1 VKLLRG
7 AWVAPA
13 LAVLGGTLLVEAVWR
28 GTAWTLLGV
37 ASGLVLGLALRWGKA
52 GGRSDTDSFDLPDAL
67 EQLRRA
73 HDARA
78 GWVIGLS
85 QGPVEVVGDATLEE
99 PGRGAT
105 ARRRG
110 AAFVQ
115 LASVDGRVHVAHEVE
130 GTYVALGDFPYG
142 TALLLTDPEADQ
154 PRVTTAVND
163 LRRLIETMRQ
173 AEQQTM
179 QRQGQLLER
188 QLALGVAGAQT
199 VAGIARAGVELAQQ
213 LTERGAA
220 VVIRSVREREAI
232 HVIAVSTAAD
242 QRLTGRRLDPNGP
255 VARAIHESTPIV
267 TSGGAE
273 DVFGPGMP
281 ERRRHERGGAAYPLM
296 DGHHAIGALVIV
308 GREAVTGD
316 RIAALVAE
324 LGPRL
329 AAAIAVQDAE
339 QRALLD
345 PLTGLRNRGEFQR
358 ALESYRE
365 SDEPPPAS
373 LIHIDLDY
381 FKRLN
386 DTLGHPAG
394 DAALKHI
401 ARVLEAAVRDGDL
414 VARIGGEE
422 FAVWLPHAPLGAAL
436 EVAERI
442 RDLIANTTWHWSA
455 TAYPLTASCGVAS
468 YPDPIADLL
477 NLTSAADAALFRA
490 KELGRNRVEKARR
503 PN

>member
-1 VKLLRG
+1 MKLRG

-37 ASGLVLGLALRWGKA
+37 ASGLALGLALRWGKD
-52 GGRSDTDSFDLPDAL
+52 GGRSATDSFDLPDAV
-67 EQLRRA
+67 EQVRRT

-85 QGPVEVVGDATLEE
+85 QGPVEVIGDATLEE

-130 GTYVALGDFPYG
+130 GTYIALGDFPYG

-154 PRVTTAVND
+154 PRVTNAVND
-163 LRRLIETMRQ
+163 LRGLIETVRQ
-173 AEQQTM
+173 AEQQTT
-179 QRQGQLLER
+179 QKQGQLVAR

-220 VVIRSVREREAI
+220 IVIRSVREREAL
-232 HVIAVSTAAD
+232 HVIAVSTSAD
-242 QRLTGRRLDPNGP
+242 QRLTGRRLASDGP
-255 VARAIHESTPIV
+255 VARAIHEGTPIV
-267 TSGGAE
+267 TSDAE
-273 DVFGPGMP
+273 DVFGAGMP

-308 GREAVTGD
+308 GRETVAGD

-339 QRALLD
+339 QRTVRD
-345 PLTGLRNRGEFQR
+345 QLTGLRNRGEFQR
-358 ALESYRE
+358 ALESYQE
-365 SDEPPPAS
+365 SDDPPPAS

-422 FAVWLPHAPLGAAL
+422 FAVWLPHAQLDAAM
-436 EVAERI
+436 EVAARI

-468 YPDPIADLL
+468 YPDPTADVL
-477 NLTSAADAALFRA
+477 NLPSAADAALFRA

-503 PN
+503 PH